1 MKAEASLSSYG
12 GEASNAEWSDRRFH
26 SGGMRCCRARRWKK
40 APRTHRSF
48 THCERHVHDIVV
60 GVRSF
65 DEIGVVS
72 EIVPQSNRPLHIYS
86 VISKTSRGRLEL
98 SRATRS
104 SRRRLELSRPTRLS
118 LEPTQVT
125 SSGRDVWRRLRLA
138 AAITRSAQ
146 DDSVSVRY
154 ETSHVPR
161 HCNFFCEI
169 EHHTAPPPDR

>member
-1 MKAEASLSSYG
+1 MARPPTLSGVTDGFTQAECDVAGRG
-12 GEASNAEWSDRRFH
+12 GGRKPLARDRV
-26 SGGMRCCRARRWKK
+26 S
-40 APRTHRSF
+40 
-48 THCERHVHDIVV
+48 HCERHVHDIVV

>member
-1 MKAEASLSSYG
+1 MVTVARAYGLSGVTDGFTQAECDVAGRG
-12 GEASNAEWSDRRFH
+12 GGRKPLAAH
-26 SGGMRCCRARRWKK
+26 TCQ
-40 APRTHRSF
+40 
-48 THCERHVHDIVV
+48 RHVHDIVV

-125 SSGRDVWRRLRLA
+125 SSGRDVWRRLTGWR
-138 AAITRSAQ
+138 R
-146 DDSVSVRY
+146 
-154 ETSHVPR
+154 P
-161 HCNFFCEI
+161 
-169 EHHTAPPPDR
+169 

>member
-1 MKAEASLSSYG
+1 MVTVARPQTLSGVTDGFTQAECDVAGRG
-12 GEASNAEWSDRRFH
+12 GGRKPLARDRV
-26 SGGMRCCRARRWKK
+26 S
-40 APRTHRSF
+40 
-48 THCERHVHDIVV
+48 HCERHVHDIVV

-118 LEPTQVT
+118 RADSGYLERPRCLATAQVGGGHN
-125 SSGRDVWRRLRLA
+125 SVRSGRLGVGPIRD
-138 AAITRSAQ
+138 IPRS
-146 DDSVSVRY
+146 
-154 ETSHVPR
+154 
-161 HCNFFCEI
+161 
-169 EHHTAPPPDR
+169 PPL